1 MLGWTLV
8 IGRPA
13 VRKGAVLQH
22 PIALIK
28 RFQPIQT
35 ASGAPMRFSHACL
48 VVGSILTPVLGCGGN
63 SGPNTIDSSALET
76 YIDENPQ
83 AVARQ
88 AEIVAE
94 REQQQ
99 GN

>member
-1 MLGWTLV
+1 
-8 IGRPA
+8 
-13 VRKGAVLQH
+13 
-22 PIALIK
+22 
-28 RFQPIQT
+28 
-35 ASGAPMRFSHACL
+35 MRFSHACL
-48 VVGSILTPVLGCGGN
+48 VVGSILAPVLGCGGN
-63 SGPNTIDSSALET
+63 AGPKTIDSSAFET

-83 AVARQ
+83 TVARQ